1 MGVVKD
7 PAVGHETYENRLAI
21 PYITKAGVVDIRFRA
36 MDNSEPKYLGFPGA
50 ETRLYNVNAYFEAS
64 DWICVCEGEI
74 DTITL
79 SVIGLPAMGVP
90 GVKNLKPHHYRI
102 LSDFDKVY
110 VFSDGDQAGK
120 DFAKDIAR
128 KISGVVAVTLPDNED
143 VNSLY
148 SKVGPDWFNERLAA

>member
-1 MGVVKD
+1 MGVVRE
-7 PAVGHETYENRLAI
+7 PVVGHETYLNRLSI

-36 MDNSEPKYLGFPGA
+36 MDNSEPKYLGLPGA
-50 ETRLYNVNAYFEAS
+50 ETKLYNVDAYFEAG

-79 SVIGLPAMGVP
+79 SVIGLPAIGVP
-90 GVKNLKPHHYRI
+90 GVKNIKPHHYRI
-102 LSDFDKVY
+102 LSDFDKIY

-120 DFAKDIAR
+120 DFAKDLAR
-128 KISGVVAVTLPDNED
+128 KISGVVPITLPDNED

-148 SKVGPDWFNERLAA
+148 YKMGPDWFSERIAA